1 MKHFLTIFS
10 ILLLS
15 PFISQNES
23 NGYIYKVVFDV
34 GNDIRNEILQKDFN
48 GYTGAV
54 KTVRGEKVKITEKA
68 VFDGS
73 EVKRIMDAFC
83 EIIKDYSKVDNVL
96 YNDLSKIKG
105 GSTFAQASNSSTTAT
120 SYVFDFFP
128 TGENLRSAIKK
139 NYSEYYDIKVVIGG
153 IIFSS
158 DLADNYL
165 SYQAIV
171 SVTAKGQDKK
181 TKWVKKGIF
190 ADFSS
195 IFEEGSLTKNGK
207 RFKIKEKQTLNLEEI
222 EKSAILAIREIVGS

>member
-1 MKHFLTIFS
+1 MKHFLTFFS
-10 ILLLS
+10 IFLLS
-15 PFISQNES
+15 QYISQNEN

-34 GNDIRNEILQKDFN
+34 GNNIRNEILQKDFS

-54 KTVRGEKVKITEKA
+54 KTVKGEKVKITEKA
-68 VFDGS
+68 VFDGN

-83 EIIKDYSKVDNVL
+83 KILKENSKVDNVL
-96 YNDLSKIKG
+96 YNELSKVKN

-128 TGENLRSAIKK
+128 TVENLRSAIKK
-139 NYSEYYDIKVVIGG
+139 NYAEYYDIKIIIGG

-165 SYQAIV
+165 SYQANV

-195 IFEEGSLTKNGK
+195 IFKEGSLTKNNK
-207 RFKIKEKQTLNLEEI
+207 RFKIKEKQTLTLEEI
-222 EKSAILAIREIVGS
+222 EKSAILAIKEIVES